1 LVNLLIRKASAC
13 WEGGAKGGTRTPMAE
28 SGVLS
33 QVKVAR
39 DGARKGGLG
48 TGPAELIAA
57 AHASSFSLALSQELG
72 LQPSALG
79 EIVTT
84 ATVTMEH
91 LAAGWAIISMHLHVA
106 ARLPVTQNAFIDAA
120 VRAKTTCLISN
131 ILRVKISMNAKL
143 DSEPESPAKGAA

>member
-1 LVNLLIRKASAC
+1 MLS
-13 WEGGAKGGTRTPMAE
+13 AE

-33 QVKVAR
+33 RVKVAQ
-39 DGARKGGLG
+39 DGVRKGELG

-57 AHASSFSLALSQELG
+57 AHASSFSLALSHELG
-72 LQPSALG
+72 LPHSALG

-91 LAAGWAIISMHLHVA
+91 LAAGWAIMSMHLNVA

-131 ILRVKISMNAKL
+131 ILRVKISMSAKL
-143 DSEPESPAKGAA
+143 ESEPESSPKGAT